1 VARRPDQD
9 FAVPDPPVTQPAPGR
24 SLATSLLY
32 SLRPGQWTKNLF
44 VFAGLLFSR
53 HLFDPVA
60 VARATGA
67 FAVFCALAGVVYLI
81 NDVADR
87 ESDARHP
94 VKARRPIASGAVA
107 PGVALWAAA
116 AIGTA
121 ALAAAFILDGRFGLV
136 ATAYVALLAL
146 YSGPLKHIVIID
158 VLTIAIGFVLRVVA
172 GAVVI
177 HVPTSNWL
185 LVCTILLALFLG
197 LSKRRHELVL
207 LAAGAAGHRRIL
219 QEYSPYLLDQMIGVV
234 TASTLMAYIIY
245 ATSAETA
252 EKFGTSLLGLTIPF
266 PLYGIFRYLYLVHQ
280 KDGGGSPSEMLL
292 NDRPLLAC
300 VGLWGLAVAIII
312 YRPLGM

>member
-1 VARRPDQD
+1 MFDS
-9 FAVPDPPVTQPAPGR
+9 PVTQPAVGR
-24 SLATSLLY
+24 SVAANLLY

-53 HLFDPVA
+53 HLLDPVA
-60 VARATGA
+60 VARSSGA
-67 FAVFCALAGVVYLI
+67 FVIFCALSGVVYLI

-87 ESDARHP
+87 TSDARHP
-94 VKARRPIASGAVA
+94 VKARRPIASGAISPGLALSVA
-107 PGVALWAAA
+107 GVLGAC
-116 AIGTA
+116 
-121 ALAAAFILDGRFGLV
+121 ALAAAFALDTPLGLV
-136 ATAYVALLAL
+136 AAAYLALQCL
-146 YSGPLKHIVIID
+146 YSGPFKHIVIID
-158 VLTIAIGFVLRVVA
+158 VLSIAIGFVLRVVA

-177 HVPTSNWL
+177 GVPTSYWL
-185 LVCTILLALFLG
+185 LVCTILLALFLA

-207 LAAGAAGHRRIL
+207 LADGAAGHRRIL

-245 ATSAETA
+245 ATSPETA

-280 KDGGGSPSEMLL
+280 KEGGGSPSEMLL

-312 YRPLGM
+312 YRPLGMLGI